1 MSLAILYSFRRCP
14 CAMRPRTAIITSGI
28 QQENHLMRRMADL
41 LHISHGDYI
50 AAKMRAKPA
59 DLK

>member
-1 MSLAILYSFRRCP
+1 M
-14 CAMRPRTAIITSGI
+14 G
-28 QQENHLMRRMADL
+28 DL
-41 LHISHGDYI
+41 LHISHGGYV